1 MHLKK
6 RVALGAIAAI
16 AASFAVAVPSAS
28 AAEVASCTFNGLAG
42 NITPGVPAVLG
53 PNGPTGGS
61 GTYTFGGSAL
71 SCSYANSATG
81 VTVPST
87 AATITSRGSFA
98 NLVCSTGTAD
108 GDPGAGGTTI
118 NFADPRVPDVTSAS
132 YHIQFVGG
140 QGVMTVASFNGQPVT
155 GGGYVKIVP
164 HTGNCITED
173 VTEFDV
179 AGSFTVTR

>member
-6 RVALGAIAAI
+6 RVALGAIAAM
-16 AASFAVAVPSAS
+16 AASLAVAVPSAS
-28 AAEVASCTFNGLAG
+28 AAEVANCTFNGLAG
-42 NITPGVPAVLG
+42 GITPGVPAVLG

-61 GTYTFGGSAL
+61 GVYTFGGNAL

-81 VTVPST
+81 VIVPTT
-87 AATITSRGSFA
+87 AARINSRGSFS

-108 GDPGAGGTTI
+108 GDPAAGGTTI
-118 NFADPRVPDVTSAS
+118 DFTDPRVPDVTSAS

-140 QGVMTVASFNGQPVT
+140 QGVMTVASFNGQAVT
-155 GGGYVKIVP
+155 GGGYVNITP
-164 HTGNCITED
+164 HTGNCVNED
-173 VTEFDV
+173 VTAFDV

>member
-6 RVALGAIAAI
+6 RVALGAMAAI

-28 AAEVASCTFNGLAG
+28 AAETASCTFNGLAG
-42 NITPGVPAVLG
+42 NITPGVRSVLNPA
-53 PNGPTGGS
+53 GPTGGS

-71 SCSYANSATG
+71 SCSYANSDTG
-81 VTVPST
+81 VVVPST
-87 AATITSRGSFA
+87 SASINSRGAFS

-108 GDPGAGGTTI
+108 GDPAAGGTTI

-140 QGVMTVASFNGQPVT
+140 QGHMTVASFNDQAVT
-155 GGGYVKIVP
+155 GGGYVKITPAV
-164 HTGNCITED
+164 GNCVTQD
-173 VTEFDV
+173 VTAFDV
-179 AGSFTVTR
+179 TGSFTVTR